1 LEKGTSV
8 KLGSTLKK
16 KLSKIPRFEHTN
28 RANDENPR
36 LAPWAPFFAAPRLIG
51 SHRG

>member
-1 LEKGTSV
+1 LDHIEKEALE
-8 KLGSTLKK
+8 
-16 KLSKIPRFEHTN
+16 IPLFKRTN

-36 LAPWAPFFAAPRLIG
+36 LAPWAPFFVASRLIG